1 MLQTRKL
8 TINNTISIAGIIIT
22 TIAIEVATAEIVI
35 NLIENAEIII
45 LIKIIPVR
53 TALNNRINYRKNGA
67 ISAEKKN
74 TGL

>member
-1 MLQTRKL
+1 
-8 TINNTISIAGIIIT
+8 
-22 TIAIEVATAEIVI
+22 VATAEIVI